1 MIIIQQLLEAKKST
15 VVLAFGRFNP
25 VTQGHELL
33 IKATVAAAK
42 KYNADHLIYAS
53 RTQDAKKNP
62 LNVND
67 KVAYLRHSF
76 KGVNFVAANEQVRT
90 FIEAVKSLSGK
101 YDNLV
106 MMAGSDRVIEYKKIL
121 DKYNG
126 KDFNFKSILV
136 VSAGER
142 DPDDDSASGMSAT
155 KMRGFAAAGD
165 FNKFRAGCP
174 SSMSV
179 QMAKKMFDDV
189 RAGMKIAEEV
199 KDTVREAYVANK
211 VFNVGDIVV
220 FEDQE
225 RTVEFRG
232 SNYVIL
238 EGGDRAWLQD
248 LTPTEKVNEAMKFK
262 QEDKLKIAR
271 IIAMSLGY
279 LDAQTKTNPTEIIN
293 ASLRGIRNKPL
304 NPEAKNILARM
315 LSTATSAGI
324 EFNSKIV
331 ESITPKEK
339 SAHNLIH
346 EPGTAH
352 ASNYERLRKIHLKVH
367 EEQEYKEPTEEE
379 LNQMVNSLS
388 DEDFLDAYDE
398 DDFVTLDAD
407 GNICEDVALNEVL
420 SKIERLRSR
429 LRMKKT
435 AAKRERAEKIAL
447 AKHSTGKVL
456 ARRARRMA
464 EKALKLKLVK
474 KPLNKLSVAEKERL
488 EARIAKMRPLVT
500 RLAMKMTNKVRK
512 IENERLAR

>member
-90 FIEAVKSLSGK
+90 FIEAVKSVSGK

-126 KDFNFKSILV
+126 KDFSFKSILV

-142 DPDDDSASGMSAT
+142 DPDDDSAAGMSAT

-165 FNKFRAGCP
+165 FNKFKAGCP

-238 EGGDRAWLQD
+238 EGGARAWLQD

-324 EFNSKIV
+324 EYDSKIV
-331 ESITPKEK
+331 ECITPEEK
-339 SAHNLIH
+339 AAHNLIH
-346 EPGTAH
+346 APGTVH
-352 ASNYERLRKIHLKVH
+352 SNYARLRKIHLKVH
-367 EEQEYKEPTEEE
+367 EEYEDPTEEE

-420 SKIERLRSR
+420 SKIERLRAR
-429 LRMKKT
+429 MRMKKT
-435 AAKRERAEKIAL
+435 AVRRERAAKIAL

-488 EARIAKMRPLVT
+488 EARIAKMRPIVT

>member
-1 MIIIQQLLEAKKST
+1 MIILQQLLEAKKST

-165 FNKFRAGCP
+165 FNKFKAGCP

-199 KDTVREAYVANK
+199 EDTVREAYVANK

-238 EGGDRAWLQD
+238 EGGNRAWLHD
-248 LTPTEKVNEAMKFK
+248 LTPTEKVNESMKFK

-279 LDAQTKTNPTEIIN
+279 MDAQNKTNPTEIIN

-324 EFNSKIV
+324 EYDSKIV
-331 ESITPKEK
+331 ECITPEEK
-339 SAHNLIH
+339 AAHNLIH
-346 EPGTAH
+346 APGTVH
-352 ASNYERLRKIHLKVH
+352 SSNYARLRKIHLKVH
-367 EEQEYKEPTEEE
+367 EEYEDPTEEE

-398 DDFVTLDAD
+398 DDFVALDAD

-420 SKIERLRSR
+420 SKIERLRAR
-429 LRMKKT
+429 MRMKKT
-435 AAKRERAEKIAL
+435 AARRERAAKIAL

-488 EARIAKMRPLVT
+488 EARIAKMRPIVT